1 MNIFEKA
8 SRENLLFPSARG
20 NLTLSQVWALPL
32 ASKGDVS
39 IDAIAVSVNA
49 ELQKS
54 SEKSFVSNKSTP
66 EDSKNKLRLDILLH
80 IIDVLKAEQDAK
92 IKSAETQT
100 KLEKLRGALKA
111 KEDQALLESSP
122 EELQK
127 LIKELEANS

>member
-8 SRENLLFPSARG
+8 SRENLLFSSARG

-32 ASKGDVS
+32 TSKSDVS
-39 IDAIAVSVNA
+39 VDAIAVAVNA

-54 SEKSFVSNKSTP
+54 SEKSFVSDKSTP
-66 EDSKNKLRLDILLH
+66 KDSKNKLRLDILLH